1 MADSLERQIFING
14 QLVPAAQATISVFD
28 HGFLYGDGIF
38 EGIRAYRGRVF
49 KLEEH
54 LDRLYD
60 SAKAIL
66 LDIPY
71 SKQEMTKAVVET
83 VRANGLQ
90 DAYIR
95 LVVSR
100 GPGDLGLDPTK
111 CPHPT
116 VIIIAD
122 TIALYP
128 EQVYQKGMTLASVA
142 IRRPATDVLNPA
154 IKSLNYLNNILAKI
168 EANLRGLPEVL
179 ILNQEGYVVEGT
191 GDNVFIVKDGAL
203 RTPPPYTG
211 ILNGITRQVVMKIAR
226 DLNLDTFEIPIT
238 LHDVYTADECFLTG
252 TAAEVIGVV
261 QCDGR
266 AIGSGVVGPNTMRLR
281 EAFFAYATRVGTPVY
296 NEAVVEA

>member
-1 MADSLERQIFING
+1 MTESSERKIFMDG
-14 QLVPAAQATISVFD
+14 QLVPASEAKVSVFD

-49 KLEEH
+49 KLKEH

-71 SKQEMTKAVVET
+71 TKQEMTEAVVNT
-83 VRANGLQ
+83 VRVNGLQ

-122 TIALYP
+122 TISLYP
-128 EQVYQKGMTLASVA
+128 EEVYQKGMTLASVS

-203 RTPPPYTG
+203 YTPPTYAG
-211 ILNGITRQVVMKIAR
+211 ILNGITRQVVLRLAN
-226 DLNLDTFEIPIT
+226 DLNVSTHEAPLTM
-238 LHDVYTADECFLTG
+238 HDVYTADECFLTG

-261 QCDGR
+261 RCDGR
-266 AIGSGVVGPNTMRLR
+266 TIGAGDVGPYTARLR
-281 EAFFAYATRVGTPVY
+281 DAFYTYATNEGTPVY
-296 NEAVVEA
+296 NEAVIGA